1 VAHPQIAAFAR
12 VANGSAKATRAI
24 AGQKT
29 LFARTMHD
37 MAYDPVRDEIVVP
50 QFAAFAILTFRGDA
64 DGNTSPIRKI
74 FGPSTQLENTEA
86 LALDYIHGE
95 IFVPQDDRVLVFDRD
110 VNGDAAPKRILG
122 VPGESDVDAGRLTM
136 DPVHNLLIGSFND
149 GIRIYDRLAKGL
161 DKPLRVITGDVANAV
176 GLLTMDSNSGMIF
189 GAVRPAGRYAKEDY
203 VGVWSIY
210 DEGDV
215 PPRWTIGG
223 PNGLLSD
230 ARGVAVDPKSKTV
243 MVSDKTLNAVLTFR
257 VPEAFQ

>member
-1 VAHPQIAAFAR
+1 MAHPQIAAFAR
-12 VANGSAKATRAI
+12 VANGSAKPTRAI

-95 IFVPQDDRVLVFDRD
+95 IFVPQDDRILVFDRD

-136 DPVHNLLIGSFND
+136 DPVHNLLIGSFSD
-149 GIRIYDRLAKGL
+149 GIRIYDRLAKGA
-161 DKPLRVITGDVANAV
+161 DKPLRVITSEPAKEA
-176 GLLTMDSNSGMIF
+176 GLLTIDPGSGMIF
-189 GAVRPAGRYAKEDY
+189 AAVRPGGRYEKEDY

-215 PPRWTIGG
+215 PPRFTIGG

-243 MVSDKTLNAVLTFR
+243 VVSDKTLNALLTFR
-257 VPEAFQ
+257 VPEAF

>member
-64 DGNTSPIRKI
+64 DGNTAPIRKI

-95 IFVPQDDRVLVFDRD
+95 IFVPQDDRILVFDRD

-136 DPVHNLLIGSFND
+136 DPVHNLL
-149 GIRIYDRLAKGL
+149 
-161 DKPLRVITGDVANAV
+161 VIAG
-176 GLLTMDSNSGMIF
+176 GGGEEGGRFQIF
-189 GAVRPAGRYAKEDY
+189 ERTA
-203 VGVWSIY
+203 S
-210 DEGDV
+210 
-215 PPRWTIGG
+215 G
-223 PNGLLSD
+223 PN
-230 ARGVAVDPKSKTV
+230 
-243 MVSDKTLNAVLTFR
+243 R
-257 VPEAFQ
+257 VPGRFVVPVSKGIPSTATSTPSGPSTSGQRANVFTPV